1 MVSFARLARTLDN
14 RNFRWVLIAV
24 ALPLPLLQYLVVTA
38 QLSADLVNRRYE
50 DFWVYTRAAAAIN
63 RGADPY
69 AASIAT
75 SIAQNVGYTY
85 PPLLAWI
92 VQPLLTLGITT
103 QVLVGFVV
111 LQTCFFASI
120 AMMTRALRASWQLAA
135 LVTLAGITSYWVR
148 RDLFEGQAD
157 LVILA
162 LETIWFWA
170 WVRGGSWW
178 GGVALAVGAAV
189 KVTPGLLI
197 LLPLARRRW
206 GMVAGAVAAGVVLLL
221 ALFPL
226 NLEYVTRVLPYL
238 PGVVGNPESQSPAST
253 LLRLFEPATL
263 YGQPDSLGPW
273 FHIFLIAITMA
284 FVVITAWRLAAG
296 PVDHDSVALEGSAAV
311 ALLPLLTPVTWGHH
325 LVVEL
330 IPLYVLAWV
339 AIRRR
344 HLWLGVLTLL
354 AWVLANPVH
363 LLFMAAY
370 LRGVNTPVLMNL
382 WVELPV
388 VGVILI
394 WALCLFAY
402 QPKAT
407 FSAQFADVMSR
418 SKRGGKRGSQ
428 AVPL

>member
-1 MVSFARLARTLDN
+1 VVTTAGLARTLDN
-14 RNFRWVLIAV
+14 RRFRWLLIAV
-24 ALPLPLLQYLVVTA
+24 ALPLPLLQYLIVTA
-38 QLSADLVNRRYE
+38 QLSADLVNRRDE
-50 DFWVYTRAAAAIN
+50 DFWVYMRAAATIA

-69 AASIAT
+69 RGSIAT
-75 SIAQNVGYTY
+75 SIAQNIGYTY

-92 VQPLLTLGITT
+92 AQPLRTLDPTT
-103 QVLVGFVV
+103 QTLVGFAV
-111 LQTCFFASI
+111 LQICFFAAI
-120 AMMTRALRASWQLAA
+120 VMMTRALRASWELAA

-178 GGVALAVGAAV
+178 GGVALAVGAAI
-189 KVTPGLLI
+189 KVTPGILI

-206 GMVAGAVAAGVVLLL
+206 GMVAGAVTAGVVLFI

-226 NLEYVTRVLPYL
+226 NLEYATRVLPYL
-238 PGVVGNPESQSPAST
+238 PGVVGNPESQSPASM

-263 YGQPDSLGPW
+263 YGQPDSLGEW
-273 FHIFLIAITMA
+273 FHILIVAITAA
-284 FVVITAWRLAAG
+284 FVVVTAWRLSSGA
-296 PVDHDSVALEGSAAV
+296 VDNDSVAVEGAAAV

-344 HLWLGVLTLL
+344 DRWLGALTLL

-363 LLFMAAY
+363 LLFMAVY
-370 LRGVNTPVLMNL
+370 LGGAKTPVLMNV

-394 WALCLFAY
+394 WALCLYAY
-402 QPKAT
+402 EPKAD
-407 FSAQFADVMSR
+407 FSAHIKGLAWRSR
-418 SKRGGKRGSQ
+418 FGRKGVGS
-428 AVPL
+428 AV

>member
-1 MVSFARLARTLDN
+1 MVTIARLARTLAN
-14 RNFRWVLIAV
+14 RRFRWLLIAV
-24 ALPLPLLQYLVVTA
+24 ALPLPLLQYLIVTA
-38 QLSADLVNRRYE
+38 QLSADLVNRRHDDY
-50 DFWVYTRAAAAIN
+50 WVYMGAAATIA

-69 AASIAT
+69 GASIAT
-75 SIAQNVGYTY
+75 SIAQAVGYTY
-85 PPLLAWI
+85 PPLLAW
-92 VQPLLTLGITT
+92 VAQPLVTLDLTT
-103 QVLVGFVV
+103 QALVGFAV
-111 LQTCFFASI
+111 LQSCFFAAI
-120 AMMTRALRASWQLAA
+120 VVMTRALGASWELAA

-148 RDLFEGQAD
+148 RDLYEGQAD

-162 LETIWFWA
+162 LLTIWFWA

-178 GGVALAVGAAV
+178 GGVALAIGAAV
-189 KVTPGLLI
+189 KVTPAVLI

-206 GMVAGAVAAGVVLLL
+206 GMLAGAVAAGVVLFLG
-221 ALFPL
+221 LFAL
-226 NLEYVTRVLPYL
+226 NLEYATRVLPYL

-253 LLRLFEPATL
+253 LLRVFEPATL
-263 YGQPDSLGPW
+263 YGRPDNLGEW
-273 FHIFLIAITMA
+273 FHILIVAITAA
-284 FVVITAWRLAAG
+284 FVVVTAWRLGSGAI
-296 PVDHDSVALEGSAAV
+296 DHDSVAIEGAAAV

-344 HLWLGVLTLL
+344 HLWLGGLTLL

-370 LRGVNTPVLMNL
+370 LGGATTPVLMNV

-394 WALCLFAY
+394 WALCLYAY
-402 QPKAT
+402 QPKAKT
-407 FSAQFADVMSR
+407 QPAVMQAQAGVQPA
-418 SKRGGKRGSQ
+418 G
-428 AVPL
+428 

>member
-1 MVSFARLARTLDN
+1 MVRFARLARTLEN
-14 RNFRWVLIAV
+14 RRFRWLLIAI

-50 DFWVYTRAAAAIN
+50 DFWVYTRAAADIS
-63 RGADPY
+63 RGTDPY
-69 AASIAT
+69 GASIAI

-85 PPLLAWI
+85 PPLLAWV
-92 VQPLLTLGITT
+92 VQPLLSLDLTT

-111 LQTCFFASI
+111 LQGCFFASI
-120 AMMTRALRASWQLAA
+120 VMMTKALNASWELAA

-162 LETIWFWA
+162 LEAIWFWA

-178 GGVALAVGAAV
+178 GGVALALGAAV
-189 KVTPGLLI
+189 KVTPGILI
-197 LLPLARRRW
+197 LLPLARRHW
-206 GMVAGAVAAGVVLLL
+206 GMVAGAVAAGAVVFVG
-221 ALFPL
+221 LFAL
-226 NLEYVTRVLPYL
+226 NLEYATRVLPYL

-263 YGQPDSLGPW
+263 YGRPDTLGEW
-273 FHIFLIAITMA
+273 FHILLIVITA
-284 FVVITAWRLAAG
+284 TFVVVTAWRLG
-296 PVDHDSVALEGSAAV
+296 PGPIDHDSVAIEGAAAV

-344 HLWLGVLTLL
+344 DLWLGGLTLL
-354 AWVLANPVH
+354 AWVVANPVH

-370 LRGVNTPVLMNL
+370 LRGVNTPVLMNV

-394 WALCLFAY
+394 WALCLYAY
-402 QPKAT
+402 QPKGS
-407 FSAQFADVMSR
+407 FSAQFSDLVLRSR
-418 SKRGGKRGSQ
+418 FGRKRGSG